1 MTIEDEFIQA
11 VTQHKGSI
19 YTVCYMFSSNPDEI
33 ADLYQDILANLWSG
47 FEKFRG
53 DSKLNTWIYRVSMN
67 TCLMLERKKKRRPE
81 SVPLS
86 VDLNL
91 FEDNDEGT
99 RQIALL
105 YKRINKLDKF
115 DKAIVLLW
123 LESLTYEEIGEILG
137 ISAGNVS
144 VRLVRIREQLKK
156 MSNN

>member
-1 MTIEDEFIQA
+1 MTIEEEFVQA

-19 YTVCYMFSSNPDEI
+19 YTVCYMFSKNPDEI
-33 ADLYQDILANLWSG
+33 ADLYQEILTNLWSG
-47 FEKFRG
+47 FQSFRG
-53 DSKLNTWIYRVSMN
+53 ESKLSTWIYRVSMN
-67 TCLMLERKKKRRPE
+67 TCLMLERKKQRRPV

-91 FEDNDEGT
+91 FEDQDEDT
-99 RQIALL
+99 KQIAML

-123 LESLTYEEIGEILG
+123 LESLSYEEIGEILG
-137 ISAGNVS
+137 ISTGNVS

-156 MSNN
+156 MSND

>member
-67 TCLMLERKKKRRPE
+67 TCLMLQRKKKRRPE
-81 SVPLS
+81 SIPLS

-91 FEDNDEGT
+91 FENNDEGT

-156 MSNN
+156 MSND

>member
-1 MTIEDEFIQA
+1 MTIEEEFVQA

-19 YTVCYMFSSNPDEI
+19 YTVCYMFSKNPDEI
-33 ADLYQDILANLWSG
+33 ADLYQEILTNLWSG
-47 FEKFRG
+47 FQSFRG
-53 DSKLNTWIYRVSMN
+53 ESKLSTWIYRVSMN
-67 TCLMLERKKKRRPE
+67 TCLMLERKKQRRPV

-91 FEDNDEGT
+91 FEDQDEDT
-99 RQIALL
+99 KQIAML

-123 LESLTYEEIGEILG
+123 LESLSYEEIGEILG
-137 ISAGNVS
+137 ITAGNVS

-156 MSNN
+156 MSND

>member
-1 MTIEDEFIQA
+1 
-11 VTQHKGSI
+11 
-19 YTVCYMFSSNPDEI
+19 MFSSNPDEI

-67 TCLMLERKKKRRPE
+67 TCLMLQRKKKRRPE
-81 SVPLS
+81 SIPLS

-156 MSNN
+156 MSND

>member
-67 TCLMLERKKKRRPE
+67 TCLMLQRKKKRRPE
-81 SVPLS
+81 SIPLS

-156 MSNN
+156 MSND

>member
-1 MTIEDEFIQA
+1 MTIEDEFIKA

-19 YTVCYMFSSNPDEI
+19 YTVCYMFSKNPDEI
-33 ADLYQDILANLWSG
+33 ADLYQEILTNLWSG
-47 FEKFRG
+47 FQSFRG
-53 DSKLNTWIYRVSMN
+53 ESKLSTWIYRVSMN
-67 TCLMLERKKKRRPE
+67 TCLMLERKKQRRPV

-91 FEDNDEGT
+91 FEDQDEDT
-99 RQIALL
+99 KQIAML

-123 LESLTYEEIGEILG
+123 LESLSYEEIGEILG
-137 ISAGNVS
+137 ITAGNVS

-156 MSNN
+156 MSND